1 MNRSL
6 ESLRVLIVE
15 DKQHMR
21 SLLRALLN
29 ALGVREIQEAA
40 NGAGALELLRHNRFE
55 LILSDMT
62 MEVMDGLEFTRQ
74 VRALDR
80 MMNPSVPIIMISGYT
95 ERHRVEAARDAG
107 VSEFLVKPITLQHLQ
122 ARINEILD
130 RPRRFVNS
138 DGYSGPDRRRKGGG
152 RYNGPRRR
160 QDDLDDLTV
169 ESSGPPKGKP

>member
-29 ALGVREIQEAA
+29 ALSVREIQEAS

-55 LILSDMT
+55 LILTDMT

-74 VRALDR
+74 VRAMDR
-80 MMNPSVPIIMISGYT
+80 MKNPSIPIIMISGYT

-107 VSEFLVKPITLQHLQ
+107 VSEFLVKPITLQHLTG
-122 ARINEILD
+122 RIAEAME
-130 RPRRFVNS
+130 RP
-138 DGYSGPDRRRKGGG
+138 
-152 RYNGPRRR
+152 
-160 QDDLDDLTV
+160 
-169 ESSGPPKGKP
+169 

>member
-1 MNRSL
+1 
-6 ESLRVLIVE
+6 
-15 DKQHMR
+15 MR
-21 SLLRALLN
+21 SLIRALLN

-55 LILSDMT
+55 LILTDMT

-74 VRALDR
+74 VRAMDR
-80 MMNPSVPIIMISGYT
+80 MKNPSVPIIMISGYT

-130 RPRRFVNS
+130 RPRRFVHS
-138 DGYSGPDRRRKGGG
+138 QDYSGPDRRRKDGG

-169 ESSGPPKGKP
+169 ESSPKGKH

>member
-40 NGAGALELLRHNRFE
+40 NGAGALELLNHNRFE
-55 LILSDMT
+55 LILTDMT

-80 MMNPSVPIIMISGYT
+80 MKNPSVPIIMISGYT

-122 ARINEILD
+122 SRISEILD
-130 RPRRFVNS
+130 LPRRFVNS
-138 DGYSGPDRRRKGGG
+138 DAYSGPDRRRKEGG

-160 QDDLDDLTV
+160 QDDIDDLTV
-169 ESSGPPKGKP
+169 ESSGPKTRR